1 MPNFEHE
8 KLVDRI
14 SELNQPPVDQT
25 EFEGWIAADGHL
37 DLLLENVEEEEVII
51 YAGGKHTFI
60 HAVVLSEDKLDPPDI
75 DDLLRW
81 SGNPFAS
88 AASYVWGG
96 GKDDVRVEH
105 LSPIHGSEALEAARA
120 LVFARQIPGLPG
132 TATQYFEVS
141 QDYSHLTDI
150 HYRPEHSAYCRFDDQ
165 GDLDHIV
172 TMCSEKAEGDL
183 SVVTFKRE
191 PLEEYLAVSRSALV
205 RMFDFT
211 LLRHDEFDRWPDD
224 PEKLTKQGTLSYRQK
239 IDPGKAAY
247 TRGVQL
253 IRPSRPSAEIFSRLR
268 REPSEADTTPYVDF
282 IAYDWRNGCVRVI
295 STDPTATTSYFQA
308 EGNSLP
314 FELSAAFFRPEVL
327 SKYKSDS
334 EKYSIEGRHIYC
346 RGAWELR
353 DYDVNEAGQVH
364 VYICDLR
371 DLPYREQ
378 LYWKSFN
385 EKPKVGISERALRND
400 FLNQWAET
408 NDSLERVKGILRQW
422 DQSEVVWWKLRDPTA
437 VTRVTRPL
445 TDSRDEWA
453 GSFTNLTQLV
463 VEGFETKAIRKRLEQ
478 AGIPWQA
485 TQRSL
490 ELLELLLSKEVP
502 GRGDLSL
509 SGLRLVQ
516 QIRSKV
522 GTHTLGKEAIALA
535 RSAIDEYG
543 SYGAHFES
551 ACKSIVIELE
561 QIEGAFGR
569 GATNGRQESD
579 EVGPAAGAG
588 E

>member
-37 DLLLENVEEEEVII
+37 DLLLENVDEEEVII

-88 AASYVWGG
+88 AASYVWGV

-211 LLRHDEFDRWPDD
+211 LLRHDDFDRWPDG

-239 IDPGKAAY
+239 VDPGKAAY
-247 TRGVQL
+247 TSGVQL
-253 IRPSRPSAEIFSRLR
+253 IRPSRPSAEILLK
-268 REPSEADTTPYVDF
+268 V
-282 IAYDWRNGCVRVI
+282 
-295 STDPTATTSYFQA
+295 
-308 EGNSLP
+308 
-314 FELSAAFFRPEVL
+314 AAVSHL
-327 SKYKSDS
+327 
-334 EKYSIEGRHIYC
+334 
-346 RGAWELR
+346 
-353 DYDVNEAGQVH
+353 
-364 VYICDLR
+364 
-371 DLPYREQ
+371 
-378 LYWKSFN
+378 
-385 EKPKVGISERALRND
+385 KP
-400 FLNQWAET
+400 
-408 NDSLERVKGILRQW
+408 IL
-422 DQSEVVWWKLRDPTA
+422 LC
-437 VTRVTRPL
+437 
-445 TDSRDEWA
+445 
-453 GSFTNLTQLV
+453 
-463 VEGFETKAIRKRLEQ
+463 IR
-478 AGIPWQA
+478 
-485 TQRSL
+485 
-490 ELLELLLSKEVP
+490 
-502 GRGDLSL
+502 
-509 SGLRLVQ
+509 
-516 QIRSKV
+516 
-522 GTHTLGKEAIALA
+522 
-535 RSAIDEYG
+535 
-543 SYGAHFES
+543 
-551 ACKSIVIELE
+551 
-561 QIEGAFGR
+561 
-569 GATNGRQESD
+569 
-579 EVGPAAGAG
+579 
-588 E
+588 